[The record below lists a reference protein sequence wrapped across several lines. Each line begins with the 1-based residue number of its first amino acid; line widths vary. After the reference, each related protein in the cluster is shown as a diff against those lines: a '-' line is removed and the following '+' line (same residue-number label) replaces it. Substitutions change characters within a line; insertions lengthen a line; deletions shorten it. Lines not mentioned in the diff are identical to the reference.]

1 MYYGI
6 GAKFNLREQG
16 WMKPFVIG
24 FVWAGIVTLYP
35 VLFYCLEN
43 NLEYHTDLIGFLLF
57 LKNFLFISILCIMFD
72 IKDYAADSNQ
82 KLKTF
87 VVRAGLRKTI
97 FLIILPL
104 CLIGLTAFI
113 IFALSKNFHPLKI
126 ILNVIPFI
134 LLIAAGF
141 SLRERKNLMYYL
153 IYIDGLM
160 LLKGICGTIAMK
172 YF

>member
-1 MYYGI
+1 
-6 GAKFNLREQG
+6 
-16 WMKPFVIG
+16 
-24 FVWAGIVTLYP
+24 
-35 VLFYCLEN
+35 
-43 NLEYHTDLIGFLLF
+43 
-57 LKNFLFISILCIMFD
+57 MFD

-82 KLKTF
+82 KLNTF

-97 FLIILPL
+97 FFIILPL

-113 IFALSKNFHPLKI
+113 IFAISKNFHLVKI
-126 ILNVIPFI
+126 TLNVIPFV
-134 LLIAAGF
+134 LMMVAGY
-141 SLRERKNLMYYL
+141 SLRERKSLMYYL